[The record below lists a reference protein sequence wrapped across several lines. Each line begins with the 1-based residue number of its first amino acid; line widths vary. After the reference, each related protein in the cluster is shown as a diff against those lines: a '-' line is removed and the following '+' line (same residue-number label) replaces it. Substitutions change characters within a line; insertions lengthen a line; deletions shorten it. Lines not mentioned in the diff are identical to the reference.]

1 MEQGLTSCT
10 LILAMFPSDRN
21 VLVIMV
27 ELCES
32 CSCKVRLGWDD
43 CYCIVETLF
52 LACRKHV

>member
-27 ELCES
+27 ELAS
-32 CSCKVRLGWDD
+32 PVVVRLD
-43 CYCIVETLF
+43 
-52 LACRKHV
+52 